1 MNTKQPC
8 IRILSE
14 IEEAFT
20 FSNEA
25 FPLSVVCALHLTSGP
40 DNQAL
45 KLALHQLQSRHLLL
59 RSGILKKNGN
69 FYFQPLNPISQIELT
84 LISRSGKDT
93 WRGVV
98 EGALNTTFEIEGPL
112 MKCWYLP
119 SFEKAECELI
129 VCFHHAIIDGT
140 SSRLLLHELLSLAGG
155 LLLPESSKTHVI
167 SKFPPA
173 YQKWNLVRRLVS
185 FLGRQMK
192 EEWIYKRKGVT
203 APIPPDSKNAIL
215 CLRLSP
221 EVSRKLSVRIG
232 REGLSLNSVLL
243 AIIAQKVY
251 HHRHLDKGNS
261 LVRVISF
268 ADLRG
273 SMKPPVSDQELGC
286 NISMLRFSIPI
297 SPNQSIFPIATKIRK
312 AIFKAS
318 RQGDVFMMSKMSKY
332 VIKMVLK
339 LRNMRLGVA
348 ALSFIGKLDLE
359 SQYGSIQ
366 LHNVNA
372 FISNNPLGP
381 EFSAFGKILFGSIG
395 IDFNYLPAEMDAQQ
409 AEKILKEIKENL
421 EEIANVP
428 YI

>member
-1 MNTKQPC
+1 MNHKQPHV
-8 IRILSE
+8 RILSE
-14 IEEAFT
+14 IEHAFT
-20 FSNEA
+20 LSNES
-25 FPLSVVCALHLTSGP
+25 FPMSVVCALHLTLGP
-40 DNQAL
+40 DSQSLKNAL
-45 KLALHQLQSRHLLL
+45 RELQSRHILL
-59 RSGILKKNGN
+59 RSGIFKNKGAY
-69 FYFQPLNPISQIELT
+69 YFQPLNPSPSLEFN
-84 LISRSGKDT
+84 LICRTDEDT
-93 WRGVV
+93 WRGIT
-98 EGALNTTFEIEGPL
+98 EDALNTTFNQEGLL

-119 SFEKAECELI
+119 SLENAKCELI
-129 VCFHHAIIDGT
+129 VCFHHAIIDGI

-155 LLLPESSKTHVI
+155 LSLPETSESRVI
-167 SKFPPA
+167 SMFPPS
-173 YQKWNLVRRLVS
+173 YQKWNLVKRLVG

-192 EEWIYKRKGVT
+192 EEWSYKRKGVT
-203 APIPPDSKNAIL
+203 APIPHNSSNAIISF
-215 CLRLSP
+215 RLSP

-243 AIIAQKVY
+243 AIIVQKVY
-251 HHRHLDKGNS
+251 RHRHFEKGNR
-261 LVRVISF
+261 LVRVITF
-268 ADLRG
+268 ADLRS
-273 SMKPPVSDQELGC
+273 SMLPPVSEQELGC

-297 SPNQSIFPIATKIRK
+297 SPNQSIFPLATNIRK

-318 RQGDVFMMSKMSKY
+318 RQGDLFMMSKMSKY

-359 SQYGSIQ
+359 SQYGSIR

-395 IDFNYLPAEMDAQQ
+395 IDFNYLIDEMDTQQ
-409 AEKILKEIKENL
+409 AEKIMKEIKENL